1 MSLPLVFQTGV
12 RDEID
17 EAYAWYEK
25 QRTGLGEDFLSAV
38 QAVLERI
45 ERNPE
50 VTVQSGDG
58 IGFALPDDSTLA
70 LVRPRS
76 KLLRHGF

>member
-1 MSLPLVFQTGV
+1 LTRAFG
-12 RDEID
+12 
-17 EAYAWYEK
+17 
-25 QRTGLGEDFLSAV
+25 
-38 QAVLERI
+38 
-45 ERNPE
+45 